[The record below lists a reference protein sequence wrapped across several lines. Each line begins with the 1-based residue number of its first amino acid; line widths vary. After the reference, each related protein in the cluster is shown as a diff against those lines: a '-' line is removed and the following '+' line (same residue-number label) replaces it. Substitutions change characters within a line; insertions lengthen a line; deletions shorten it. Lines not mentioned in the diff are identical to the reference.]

1 MQAHA
6 RTALGKS
13 SRNTPSLSPRH
24 SDLSVKKKTQFT
36 VVWPCHWTALLLEH
50 RDLTPSQAA
59 GTPTCP
65 AEGPSGVQAHVP
77 PTAHWEEV
85 ADHPRG
91 PQGTGQE
98 GHSISQMNMLRPG
111 GCQGPAQGVEDRRLG
126 PLQQDGVTKAFQAA
140 NTHSWGRLDMLGLEG
155 PPQPQPEPGPGQT
168 LATRLC
174 TPGTSA
180 PRH

>member
-1 MQAHA
+1 MVQAHA

-98 GHSISQMNMLRPG
+98 GHSISQMNMLG
-111 GCQGPAQGVEDRRLG
+111 ASGHA
-126 PLQQDGVTKAFQAA
+126 
-140 NTHSWGRLDMLGLEG
+140 
-155 PPQPQPEPGPGQT
+155 GPGRASPAPARARAWPDTGHST
-168 LATRLC
+168 LHPWHQCSPALTAYPWQSDHPARARRPKGPDSL
-174 TPGTSA
+174 PRASA
-180 PRH
+180 ECG